1 MGLVAAAGISA
12 AAAIGGG
19 LISKSGANK
28 AANVQAES
36 NAQAIAE
43 QRRQFDMVQQLLAPY
58 VQAGNSGLSSLLAL
72 TGAAP
77 VQTNWQAYAQSNP
90 ALMQAFQAQQTQQ
103 GSPFAGGLAGIRD
116 VWGRLQSGQGLPGM
130 GGTQDLATFA
140 QQWQKQNDP
149 NANLSQFQT
158 GGAQAQRQ
166 AIAGIES
173 SPLFQSLLQQG
184 EQGILQ
190 NASATGG
197 LRGGNVQGALAQF
210 RPAMLNQQIQQQ
222 LANFSGLASLGQN
235 AAAGTGNAGIQTGA
249 NVSSL
254 LQDTGQA
261 RAYGALG
268 GANALGSTVASLGS
282 ILGGVLGRSGGG
294 GSLTS
299 VLNTGS
305 GFFPGAPT
313 AISSGPVDL
322 GAGVVRF

>member
-1 MGLVAAAGISA
+1 MGLVAAAGITA
-12 AAAIGGG
+12 AGAIGGG
-19 LISKSGANK
+19 LIAAGGAKS
-28 AANVQAES
+28 AAKSQAQS

-43 QRRQFDMVQQLLAPY
+43 QQRQFDRVQQLLAPY
-58 VQAGNSGLSSLLAL
+58 VQAGNSGLSNLLAL

-90 ALMQAFQAQQTQQ
+90 ALMQAFQAQQAS
-103 GSPFAGGLAGIRD
+103 SPLTGNIRD
-116 VWGRLQSGQGLPGM
+116 IWGRLQSGQGLG

-140 QQWQKQNDP
+140 QQWQRQNDP

-158 GGAQAQRQ
+158 GGAQAQQQ

-173 SPLFQSLLQQG
+173 SPLFQSLMRQG

-222 LANFSGLASLGQN
+222 LANFAGLASLGQS
-235 AAAGTGNAGIQTGA
+235 AAAGVGNAGIQTGA

-268 GANALGSTVASLGS
+268 SANALGSSVAGLGS
-282 ILGGVLGRSGGG
+282 IIGGLIGGSGGG
-294 GSLTS
+294 LPSASAINASALSSLR
-299 VLNTGS
+299 
-305 GFFPGAPT
+305 GF
-313 AISSGPVDL
+313 
-322 GAGVVRF
+322 

>member
-1 MGLVAAAGISA
+1 MGLVAAAGITA
-12 AAAIGGG
+12 AATIGGG
-19 LISKSGANK
+19 LISSGGAKS
-28 AANVQAES
+28 AANAQAQS

-43 QRRQFDMVQQLLAPY
+43 QQRQFDRIQQLLSPY
-58 VQAGNSGLSSLLAL
+58 VQAGNSGLSNLLAL

-90 ALMQAFQAQQTQQ
+90 ALMQAFQAQQQASPRTINIGGQQ
-103 GSPFAGGLAGIRD
+103 ITLPGGLG
-116 VWGRLQSGQGLPGM
+116 GE

-140 QQWQKQNDP
+140 QQWQQQNDP
-149 NANLSQFQT
+149 NANLSAFQT
-158 GGAQAQRQ
+158 GGAQAQQQ

-173 SPLFQSLLQQG
+173 SPLFQSLLRQG

-222 LANFSGLASLGQN
+222 LANFAGLASLGQN
-235 AAAGTGNAGIQTGA
+235 AAAGVGNAGIQTGA

-261 RAYGALG
+261 QAYGALG
-268 GANALGSTVASLGS
+268 SANALGNSVASLGS
-282 ILGGVLGRSGGG
+282 ILGGLVGSSGGS
-294 GSLTS
+294 SL
-299 VLNTGS
+299 S
-305 GFFPGAPT
+305 GLTNSAASTIANNPSIF
-313 AISSGPVDL
+313 
-322 GAGVVRF
+322 

>member
-1 MGLVAAAGISA
+1 MPPAIIA
-12 AAAIGGG
+12 AAATVGGA
-19 LISKSGANK
+19 LISSGGAKS
-28 AANVQAES
+28 AANTQAQS

-43 QRRQFDMVQQLLAPY
+43 QRRQFDQVQQLLAPY
-58 VQAGNSGLSSLLAL
+58 VQGGNAGLSNLLAL

-90 ALMQAFQAQQTQQ
+90 ALMQAFQAQQQA
-103 GSPFAGGLAGIRD
+103 SPFTGGLGGIRNA
-116 VWGRLQSGQGLPGM
+116 WGQLISGQGAPT

-140 QQWQKQNDP
+140 QQWQRQNDP
-149 NANLSQFQT
+149 NADLSQFQT
-158 GGAQAQRQ
+158 GGAQAQQQ

-173 SPLFQSLLQQG
+173 SPLFQSLMRQG

-222 LANFSGLASLGQN
+222 LANFAGLASLGQS
-235 AAAGTGNAGIQTGA
+235 AAAGTGNAGVQTGA
-249 NVSSL
+249 NIGNL

-268 GANALGSTVASLGS
+268 SSNALGGAVASLGN
-282 ILGGVLGRSGGG
+282 ILGGALGSGGG
-294 GSLTS
+294 LGRLSGSAASTIA
-299 VLNTGS
+299 NN
-305 GFFPGAPT
+305 PG
-313 AISSGPVDL
+313 I
-322 GAGVVRF
+322 F

>member
-1 MGLVAAAGISA
+1 MGLVAAAGITA
-12 AAAIGGG
+12 AATIGGG
-19 LISKSGANK
+19 LISSGGAKS
-28 AANVQAES
+28 AANAQAQS

-43 QRRQFDMVQQLLAPY
+43 QQRQFDRIQQLLSPY
-58 VQAGNSGLSSLLAL
+58 VQGGNAGLSGLLAL
-72 TGAAP
+72 SGAAP

-90 ALMQAFQAQQTQQ
+90 ALMQAFNAQQGGRTINFNGQQ
-103 GSPFAGGLAGIRD
+103 ITI
-116 VWGRLQSGQGLPGM
+116 PGTT
-130 GGTQDLATFA
+130 GTQDLATFA
-140 QQWQKQNDP
+140 QQWQQQNDP
-149 NANLSQFQT
+149 NANLSAFQT
-158 GGAQAQRQ
+158 GGAQAQQQ

-173 SPLFQSLLQQG
+173 SPLFQSLMRQG

-235 AAAGTGNAGIQTGA
+235 AAAGVGNAGIQTGA

-268 GANALGSTVASLGS
+268 SANALGSSVAGLGS
-282 ILGGVLGRSGGG
+282 IIGGLIGGSGGG
-294 GSLTS
+294 LPSASAINASALSSLR
-299 VLNTGS
+299 
-305 GFFPGAPT
+305 GF
-313 AISSGPVDL
+313 
-322 GAGVVRF
+322 

>member
-1 MGLVAAAGISA
+1 MGLVAAAGITA
-12 AAAIGGG
+12 AGAIGGG
-19 LISKSGANK
+19 LIAAGGAKS
-28 AANVQAES
+28 AAKSQAQS

-43 QRRQFDMVQQLLAPY
+43 QQRQFDRVQQLLSPY
-58 VQAGNSGLSSLLAL
+58 VQAGNSGLSNLLAL

-90 ALMQAFQAQQTQQ
+90 ALMQAFQAQQAS
-103 GSPFAGGLAGIRD
+103 SPLTGNIQD
-116 VWGRLQSGQGLPGM
+116 IWGRLQSGQGLG

-140 QQWQKQNDP
+140 QQWQQKNDP

-158 GGAQAQRQ
+158 GGAAAQRQ

-173 SPLFQSLLQQG
+173 SPLFQSLMQQG

-235 AAAGTGNAGIQTGA
+235 AAAGVGNAGIQTGA

-268 GANALGSTVASLGS
+268 SANALGSTVASLGS
-282 ILGGVLGRSGGG
+282 ILGGVLGGGG
-294 GSLTS
+294 GTIARLTPNAAS
-299 VLNTGS
+299 TIANNPS
-305 GFFPGAPT
+305 IF
-313 AISSGPVDL
+313 
-322 GAGVVRF
+322 

>member
-1 MGLVAAAGISA
+1 MGLVAAAGITA
-12 AAAIGGG
+12 AGAIGGG
-19 LISKSGANK
+19 LIAAGGAKS
-28 AANVQAES
+28 AAKSQAQS

-43 QRRQFDMVQQLLAPY
+43 QQRQFDRVQQLLSPY
-58 VQAGNSGLSSLLAL
+58 VQAGNSGLSNLLAL

-90 ALMQAFQAQQTQQ
+90 ALMQAFQAQQGTPRTINFNGQQ
-103 GSPFAGGLAGIRD
+103 ITI
-116 VWGRLQSGQGLPGM
+116 PGM
-130 GGTQDLATFA
+130 GGGTQDLATFA
-140 QQWQKQNDP
+140 QQWQQQNDP

-158 GGAQAQRQ
+158 GGAAAQRQ

-235 AAAGTGNAGIQTGA
+235 AAAGVGNAGIQTGA

-268 GANALGSTVASLGS
+268 SANALGSTVASLGN
-282 ILGGVLGRSGGG
+282 ILGDALGRSGGG
-294 GSLTS
+294 GSGGRGSLTS

-313 AISSGPVDL
+313 SISSGPVDL

>member
-1 MGLVAAAGISA
+1 MPPALIAGAATIGGSLISSGGAKSA
-12 AAAIGGG
+12 ANA
-19 LISKSGANK
+19 
-28 AANVQAES
+28 QAQA

-43 QRRQFDMVQQLLAPY
+43 QRRQFDLVQQLLAPY
-58 VQAGNSGLSSLLAL
+58 VQAGNAGLSNLLAI

-77 VQTNWQAYAQSNP
+77 SQTNWQAYAQSNP
-90 ALMQAFQAQQTQQ
+90 ALMQAFQAQQQE
-103 GSPFAGGLAGIRD
+103 SPFAGGLGGIRD
-116 VWGRLQSGQGLPGM
+116 AFGRVVSGQGMG

-140 QQWQKQNDP
+140 QQWQRENDP
-149 NANLSQFQT
+149 NADLSAFQT
-158 GGAQAQRQ
+158 GGVQAQQQ
-166 AIAGIES
+166 AIAQLEQ
-173 SPLFQSLLQQG
+173 SPTFQALARQG

-222 LANFSGLASLGQN
+222 IANFAGLASLGQN
-235 AAAGTGNAGIQTGA
+235 AASGTGNAGISTGA
-249 NVSSL
+249 NISNL
-254 LQDTGQA
+254 LSDTGQA

-268 GANALGSTVASLGS
+268 SANALGTGIASLGN

-294 GSLTS
+294 GLTS

-305 GFFPGAPT
+305 GFFPSAPT
-313 AISSGPVDL
+313 SISSGPVDL

>member
-1 MGLVAAAGISA
+1 MPPAIIA
-12 AAAIGGG
+12 AAATVGGA
-19 LISKSGANK
+19 LISKSGASK

-43 QRRQFDMVQQLLAPY
+43 QRRQFDQVQQLLAPY
-58 VQAGNSGLSSLLAL
+58 VQGGNAGLSNLLAL

-90 ALMQAFQAQQTQQ
+90 ALMQAFQAQQQA
-103 GSPFAGGLAGIRD
+103 SPFTGGLGGIRD
-116 VWGRLQSGQGLPGM
+116 AFGRLQSGQGMG

-140 QQWQKQNDP
+140 QQWQQKNDP
-149 NANLSQFQT
+149 NANLAKFQT
-158 GGAQAQRQ
+158 GGAQAQQQ

-173 SPLFQSLLQQG
+173 SPLFQSLMRQG

-222 LANFSGLASLGQN
+222 LANFAGLASLGQS

-249 NVSSL
+249 NIGNL

-268 GANALGSTVASLGS
+268 GGLTLGNAVAGLGTQLGN
-282 ILGGVLGRSGGG
+282 LFGGSSGGLP
-294 GSLTS
+294 SPS
-299 VLNTGS
+299 QIIANTGAS
-305 GFFPGAPT
+305 IA
-313 AISSGPVDL
+313 ANPV
-322 GAGVVRF
+322 GMVKF